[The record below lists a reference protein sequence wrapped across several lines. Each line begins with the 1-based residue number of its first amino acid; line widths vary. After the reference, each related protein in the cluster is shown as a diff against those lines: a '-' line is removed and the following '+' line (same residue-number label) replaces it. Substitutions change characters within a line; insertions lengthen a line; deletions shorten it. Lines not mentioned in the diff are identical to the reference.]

1 MATIKMNYLTW
12 QEKVKNAQDYNDG
25 IIELCVERNVIPFN
39 EKRLF
44 VDLYGLDA
52 KPKATKRLDILCKYY
67 ENGYCYMDLKL
78 LQ

>member
-1 MATIKMNYLTW
+1 MATIKMDYSRWN
-12 QEKVKNAQDYNDG
+12 KRVKDAQDYNNG
-25 IIELCVERNVIPFN
+25 IIELCVERGVVPFD

-44 VDLYGLDA
+44 VDLYGLDL
-52 KPKATKRLDILCKYY
+52 KLKTTKCLDILCKYY

>member
-1 MATIKMNYLTW
+1 MATIKMDYSRWEN
-12 QEKVKNAQDYNDG
+12 KVKDAQDYNNG
-25 IIELCVERNVIPFN
+25 IIELCVERNVVPFN

-52 KPKATKRLDILCKYY
+52 KLKATKRLDILCKYY
-67 ENGYCYMDLKL
+67 ENGYCYMDLKP

>member
-1 MATIKMNYLTW
+1 MATIKMDYLHW
-12 QEKVKNAQDYNDG
+12 ESKVKDAQDYNNG
-25 IIELCVERNVIPFN
+25 IIELCVERNVVPFN

-44 VDLYGLDA
+44 VDLYSLDL
-52 KPKATKRLDILCKYY
+52 KHKTTKRLDILCKYY